1 MSSVFEKSLGRSMHC
16 GAFLRGRR
24 FGGCGS
30 IVYLSGE
37 TILGIDRQTL
47 VLKSV
52 NYRHARRAVE
62 PNICSVTII
71 RLTCTQKYDQDADDI
86 CKISFI
92 AST

>member
-1 MSSVFEKSLGRSMHC
+1 MHC
-16 GAFLRGRR
+16 GAFLRGHI

-47 VLKSV
+47 MLKSV

-62 PNICSVTII
+62 PNIFSVTII
-71 RLTCTQKYDQDADDI
+71 RLTCVGEGVQYVDDI
-86 CKISFI
+86 RKFHY
-92 AST
+92 ST